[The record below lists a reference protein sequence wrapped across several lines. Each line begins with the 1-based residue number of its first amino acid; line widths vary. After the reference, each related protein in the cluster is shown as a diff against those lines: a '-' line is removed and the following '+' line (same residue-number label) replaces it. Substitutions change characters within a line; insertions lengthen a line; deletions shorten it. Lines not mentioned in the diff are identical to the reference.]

1 MLPRRVA
8 LLLPVLCLA
17 VPALAQPEET
27 SRIRGTIDAIDPSSI
42 KVTTRDGGTVILKR
56 DSNLAVTAVIPAN
69 LGDIS
74 PGSYVGVTAVPQPH
88 GTLRALEVHIF
99 PEASRGAGE
108 GSRPWDLEPQ
118 STVTNGA
125 VASVVGTQ
133 GRTITVNYKTGE
145 KTIVVPDNIPIVTF
159 EPGNGFMLVPGAHV
173 IITATKAAD
182 GSLTATRVSVG
193 KDGLVPPM

>member
-1 MLPRRVA
+1 MPLRRT
-8 LLLPVLCLA
+8 LLAAFPLLCLGA
-17 VPALAQPEET
+17 SALAQPT
-27 SRIRGTIDAIDPSSI
+27 QTVRLRGTITAMSPSSI
-42 KVTTRDGGTVILKR
+42 TLATREGGTLTLKR

-74 PGSYVGVTAVPQPH
+74 PGSYVGVTAVPQPD

-159 EPGNGFMLVPGAHV
+159 EPGNGLHA
-173 IITATKAAD
+173 
-182 GSLTATRVSVG
+182 GSWRARDHHGDEGRRWLANGDARERR
-193 KDGLVPPM
+193 